1 MYAIIRAGGKQY
13 RVQAGETIRV
23 EKLAKDLGETFDLT
37 DLLMVGG
44 DKTFSGSALKN
55 AKVSVTVTR
64 QAQAP
69 KIIVFKK
76 KRRQGYRRM
85 HGHRQLF
92 TELFVNSITSPE
104 GQTTKTDTKAV
115 IVDPLKSQERKDIH
129 AAKTA
134 DQRPVR
140 NRPARGPGS
149 HDKPTNKM
157 LAKMAAA
164 GGKKKTAKKAT
175 KKASGKKKTA
185 KKKTSKKK

>member
-23 EKLAKDLGETFDLT
+23 EKLANKLGETFDLT

-44 DKTFSGSALKN
+44 DKTFSGTQLKN
-55 AKVSVTVTR
+55 AKVTVTVTR
-64 QAQAP
+64 QAQSP

-104 GQTTKTDTKAV
+104 GQTAKTDKEAV
-115 IVDPLKSQERKDIH
+115 IVDPAQIQARKDAH

-134 DQRPVR
+134 GQKPVR
-140 NRPARGPGS
+140 TRATRGAGTGE
-149 HDKPTNKM
+149 KPV
-157 LAKMAAA
+157 AKKAA
-164 GGKKKTAKKAT
+164 GKKKTAGAKKTA
-175 KKASGKKKTA
+175 KKSSARGANLKKTA
-185 KKKTSKKK
+185 KKKSSK